1 MSTEFFRN
9 YIDIIKE
16 AEQPAVQLDEG
27 VMDSL
32 NGIVAKVKAIPGIQ
46 RFIQAAQAK
55 KAQLVQALQGS
66 QSGADLVKN
75 IQSAM
80 GGQQA
85 VAEGWGQKLGGSLM
99 ASAGGGLMA
108 GGADLLMKAYLQM
121 GKPDLTQMT
130 GDQTGGMIFLTSL
143 IVLGALALF
152 AGGQQVKD
160 ELQSDD
166 EMRRTQQGAFVPPI
180 RGR

>member
-1 MSTEFFRN
+1 MSSSYELRR
-9 YIDIIKE
+9 YLDILAE
-16 AEQPAVQLDEG
+16 SEQPQQLDEG
-27 VMDSL
+27 IMDSL
-32 NGIVAKVKAIPGIQ
+32 NSIVAKVKAIPGIQ

-55 KAQLVQALQGS
+55 KAQLVQALQSS

-75 IQSAM
+75 IQAAV

-85 VAEGWGQKLGGSLM
+85 VAEGWGQKIGGAIAS
-99 ASAGGGLMA
+99 SAGGALMA

-152 AGGQQVKD
+152 GGGVQMK
-160 ELQSDD
+160 
-166 EMRRTQQGAFVPPI
+166 QGMQNNA
-180 RGR
+180 